1 MQAAVSSLK
10 IDAHVSTAKDEAAMR
25 ARGKLETE
33 ISALLVHYQELVHYL
48 NLNYNDLDSCSSI
61 HIR

>member
-1 MQAAVSSLK
+1 
-10 IDAHVSTAKDEAAMR
+10 MR

-48 NLNYNDLDSCSSI
+48 NLNYNDLDSGSSI
-61 HIR
+61 HTR